1 MRGKKAMKD
10 ELFVLVVAIL
20 AITAILVLYEPSYF
34 IRDNLAKDALEN
46 QGNFTST
53 DWEEFLDGYQDEGR
67 NQLVGMAAKKKVSSG
82 KVISGIL
89 MIIVGVIMGIVS
101 FIGVKTLVTEGA
113 SVNACDSAALTLG
126 ATGEICLALIGLVI
140 LLITTMVILIMEAMK
155 LLKPDK
161 VEDPVENKGN
171 LTEQAETNQAGAESS
186 DPPGPRTLN
195 ELERCGLYTIQ
206 SPQCDN
212 TTENIGDIRMMG
224 DPICN
229 EFENGQI
236 IFTVSCVNGH
246 VREDTPE
253 PIKESEG
260 CPNGLEVGHINE
272 GNVVD
277 FTQNFDDVEGRNIFR
292 LVDSTYTCIDTTQLI
307 LPSTNS
313 TNSTNQTDVVDEGSL
328 DSINTI

>member
-1 MRGKKAMKD
+1 
-10 ELFVLVVAIL
+10 
-20 AITAILVLYEPSYF
+20 
-34 IRDNLAKDALEN
+34 
-46 QGNFTST
+46 
-53 DWEEFLDGYQDEGR
+53 
-67 NQLVGMAAKKKVSSG
+67 
-82 KVISGIL
+82 
-89 MIIVGVIMGIVS
+89 
-101 FIGVKTLVTEGA
+101 
-113 SVNACDSAALTLG
+113 
-126 ATGEICLALIGLVI
+126 
-140 LLITTMVILIMEAMK
+140 
-155 LLKPDK
+155 
-161 VEDPVENKGN
+161 
-171 LTEQAETNQAGAESS
+171 
-186 DPPGPRTLN
+186 
-195 ELERCGLYTIQ
+195 
-206 SPQCDN
+206 
-212 TTENIGDIRMMG
+212 MMG